1 MLMELFSS
9 SELERIRKHMEKR
22 EGNILITFRNK
33 YGPTK
38 LKVLWGELLQ
48 SFDISVECINW
59 WSSSGNIGLLECE
72 TDDGIHIFGQWALSE
87 DNALLGLFTLSD
99 DEIVNIRDGFDAGNV
114 TSSAMR
120 AIRIGETGDRD

>member
-1 MLMELFSS
+1 MDLFSS
-9 SELERIRKHMEKR
+9 SELEKICKYIEKK

-38 LKVLWGELLQ
+38 LKLLWSELLQ
-48 SFDISVECINW
+48 SCGIFVDCINW
-59 WSSSGNIGLLECE
+59 WSSAGNIGLLECE
-72 TDDGIHIFGQWALSE
+72 TEGVHIFGQWALSD
-87 DNALLGLFTLSD
+87 DNKLLGLFTLTD
-99 DEIVNIRDGFDAGNV
+99 EEIVNIRDGFDAGNI